1 MDPVPTRACRSSS
14 LTAADAASGSP
25 SKVLALAASRSVGL
39 KTISGGGTTSE
50 LLWLA
55 VPCGPLHRGKVTEA
69 LSAASEVHSSAGLL
83 KSCPVVAGGVELS
96 YANVPR

>member
-25 SKVLALAASRSVGL
+25 TKVLAFAASRSVGL
-39 KTISGGGTTSE
+39 KTLGGGTTSE
-50 LLWLA
+50 LLWLV

-69 LSAASEVHSSAGLL
+69 LSAASEVHSSSGLPESSPL
-83 KSCPVVAGGVELS
+83 VAGGVELTC
-96 YANVPR
+96 ANVPR